1 MLPFLVVVADESG
14 EHRPD
19 EVVQAFAAEGPN
31 DTFSN
36 RVRTGRMHGCGDGI
50 DTEAPRAVAEVA
62 PIDGVPIAEQMPRLA
77 PPGRRLDHLAPDPGG
92 GRAGGHVD
100 MHQLTP
106 AVGDEHQHIQG
117 LEGEGRDREQVGGP
131 QVVGMV
137 GRSARSGWVSGLV
150 HATGSVESSDC

>member
-1 MLPFLVVVADESG
+1 MRSVLVVVVDEFG
-14 EHRPD
+14 EHRPQVPLVQHD
-19 EVVQAFAAEGPN
+19 EVVQTFSPESPD

-92 GRAGGHVD
+92 
-100 MHQLTP
+100 
-106 AVGDEHQHIQG
+106 
-117 LEGEGRDREQVGGP
+117 
-131 QVVGMV
+131 
-137 GRSARSGWVSGLV
+137 
-150 HATGSVESSDC
+150 